1 MMNCFAG
8 GSHVRR
14 NPDDRDA
21 PPPPGDFGEARF
33 DLDFTVLDL
42 EEDMSQDSSVQNRT
56 QRL

>member
-1 MMNCFAG
+1 M
-8 GSHVRR
+8 RR

-21 PPPPGDFGEARF
+21 PLPPGDFGEARF

-56 QRL
+56 QCL